1 MKPDAVSRREFLAAG
16 SGLFVFAGADALDA
30 QQAGGAR
37 PSYPAD
43 FNAYL
48 RIGPDGRVACF
59 TGKVEM
65 GQGEMTA
72 TAQYVADELDV
83 GYDSVDV
90 TMGDTGLC
98 PWDSGTGGS
107 TGIQLF
113 SPVMRRMAAEAR
125 AVLLQMAAERL
136 QAPVERLRVHG
147 GTVVDPSTGNQVT
160 YAEMVQGKRIERH
173 LANVPIK
180 TPEEFRLIGRPQP
193 SRKGAL
199 DIVTGK
205 TKFTGDISLPGMLCA
220 RILRPP
226 AIGATLQDV
235 DAGAA
240 EKAGAMVVRT
250 GDLVAVLHEK
260 WDVADAALRLVKA
273 RFDRPPDGPDGETI
287 FDHLLKTAP
296 PATVLREQGNP
307 EDGEK
312 LADRI
317 IEHRYLNAYV
327 AHAPI
332 ETHSATAVFE
342 NGRFT
347 IWANTQWPSQVKQ
360 HVAETLGVDPET
372 VRIIVPWVGGGFG
385 GKSAGPP
392 MCSRQVHEAARLAR
406 AAGRPVQ
413 VVWDRAEEF
422 SLNHFR
428 PAAVVNIRAGL
439 SREGRIVSWVHQVWA
454 AGPRDAVSVY
464 DIPHFRATSAGNYS
478 GTANPP
484 GMHPVNVGPWRGPGA
499 NTNTFARESH
509 LDILAA
515 AAGVDPVE
523 FRLRHLTDVR
533 LRRALETAAT
543 RFGWKPAK
551 APSGR
556 GFGVACGTYKGDSRM
571 VTMVEAAVDKR
582 TGHVQVKRALSV
594 MDHGLAADPFGSQLQ
609 LEGGFMM
616 GLGYALT
623 EEIHFRGGEILDR
636 AFSTYEIPR
645 FSWTP
650 AIDTVVIDNPT
661 TPASGCG
668 EPGVITVG
676 AVVANAIFDAT
687 GARLFRLPMT
697 PERVSA
703 ALQSS

>member
-240 EKAGAMVVRT
+240 PK
-250 GDLVAVLHEK
+250 
-260 WDVADAALRLVKA
+260 
-273 RFDRPPDGPDGETI
+273 
-287 FDHLLKTAP
+287 
-296 PATVLREQGNP
+296 
-307 EDGEK
+307 
-312 LADRI
+312 
-317 IEHRYLNAYV
+317 
-327 AHAPI
+327 
-332 ETHSATAVFE
+332 
-342 NGRFT
+342 
-347 IWANTQWPSQVKQ
+347 
-360 HVAETLGVDPET
+360 
-372 VRIIVPWVGGGFG
+372 
-385 GKSAGPP
+385 
-392 MCSRQVHEAARLAR
+392 
-406 AAGRPVQ
+406 
-413 VVWDRAEEF
+413 
-422 SLNHFR
+422 
-428 PAAVVNIRAGL
+428 
-439 SREGRIVSWVHQVWA
+439 
-454 AGPRDAVSVY
+454 
-464 DIPHFRATSAGNYS
+464 
-478 GTANPP
+478 
-484 GMHPVNVGPWRGPGA
+484 
-499 NTNTFARESH
+499 
-509 LDILAA
+509 
-515 AAGVDPVE
+515 
-523 FRLRHLTDVR
+523 
-533 LRRALETAAT
+533 
-543 RFGWKPAK
+543 KPA
-551 APSGR
+551 PWW
-556 GFGVACGTYKGDSRM
+556 C
-571 VTMVEAAVDKR
+571 E
-582 TGHVQVKRALSV
+582 
-594 MDHGLAADPFGSQLQ
+594 
-609 LEGGFMM
+609 
-616 GLGYALT
+616 
-623 EEIHFRGGEILDR
+623 
-636 AFSTYEIPR
+636 
-645 FSWTP
+645 P
-650 AIDTVVIDNPT
+650 AIWSRCFTRNGTWPT
-661 TPASGCG
+661 PRSGW
-668 EPGVITVG
+668 
-676 AVVANAIFDAT
+676 
-687 GARLFRLPMT
+687 
-697 PERVSA
+697 
-703 ALQSS
+703 